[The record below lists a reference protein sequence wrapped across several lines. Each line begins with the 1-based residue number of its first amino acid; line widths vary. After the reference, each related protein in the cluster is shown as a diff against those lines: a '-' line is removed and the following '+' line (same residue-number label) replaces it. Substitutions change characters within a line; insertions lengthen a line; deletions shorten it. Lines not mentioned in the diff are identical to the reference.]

1 MNGEKANL
9 GMIGL
14 GVMGRNLVLNLED
27 QGFSVAV
34 WNLESDW
41 TDAFL
46 AQEGRDR
53 RIIGTRSFPELAG
66 ALDRPRRI
74 LMMIKAGSPVDA
86 TLGSL
91 LPGLESGDVVVD
103 GGNSHFEDTVRR
115 QQLAGGKGVHF
126 FGLGISGG
134 EEGARFGP
142 SLMPGGDRLVYE
154 QQLQPV
160 LEKIAAVSDAGPCV
174 TYIGPG
180 GAGHFAK
187 MVHNGIEYGDMQ
199 LIAEAYAVMSRGL
212 GMEARRIAGVFGKWN
227 LGRLSSYLIDITARI
242 LQVEDAKTGKPL
254 VEMILDRA
262 GQKGTGKWAAQSAL
276 DLGVPVP
283 TIAAALDARFL
294 SAIKE
299 QRVEAA
305 RSMSPPQGRLDFAE
319 ETVLKQLE
327 AALYASKICSYA
339 QGMSI
344 IRSGS
349 GEHDWGID
357 LAEVCR
363 VWKAGC
369 IIRARVLDDIREV
382 FLATPTIPNLLL
394 DSHITDLMLSLEE
407 DWRGLVT
414 KVRQAGIPALAMSAS
429 LGYFDAFRSS
439 TLPLNLTQAQR
450 DYFGAHRYQR
460 IDDPEG
466 EPVHTNWD
474 EEMRPGT

>member
-34 WNLESDW
+34 WNLEREW

-46 AQEGRDR
+46 EREGRGR
-53 RIIGTRSFPELAG
+53 RIIGTKSFRELVR

-74 LMMIKAGSPVDA
+74 LMMIKAGRPVDA
-86 TLGSL
+86 TLGNL
-91 LPGLESGDVVVD
+91 LPYLGPGDIVVD
-103 GGNSHFEDTVRR
+103 GGNSHFQDTMRR
-115 QQLAGGKGVHF
+115 QQLAGDKGVHF

-134 EEGARFGP
+134 EEGARYGP
-142 SLMPGGDRLVYE
+142 SLMPGGDRLVYD
-154 QQLQPV
+154 QQLQSV

-180 GAGHFAK
+180 GAGHFVK

-199 LIAEAYAVMSRGL
+199 LIAEAYEVMSRGL
-212 GMEARRIAGVFGKWN
+212 GMEALQIAGVFEKWN
-227 LGRLSSYLIDITARI
+227 RARLSSYLIDITARI
-242 LQVEDAKTGKPL
+242 LQVKDARTGNPL
-254 VEMILDRA
+254 VEMILDKA
-262 GQKGTGKWAAQSAL
+262 GQKGTGKWTAESAL
-276 DLGVPVP
+276 DLGVPIP

-305 RSMSPPQGRLDFAE
+305 RSMSPPRGRLDCGE
-319 ETVLKQLE
+319 ETVLSQLE

-339 QGMSI
+339 QGMSV

-349 GEHDWGID
+349 GEHDWDID
-357 LAEVCR
+357 PAEVCR
-363 VWKAGC
+363 IWKAGC
-369 IIRARVLDDIREV
+369 IIRAGVLDDIREV
-382 FLATPTIPNLLL
+382 FLTAPTIPNLLL
-394 DSHITDLMLSLEE
+394 DSRITTLILGLEE

-414 KVRQAGIPALAMSAS
+414 KARQAGLPALAMSAS
-429 LGYFDAFRSS
+429 LVYFDAFRSA

-460 IDDPEG
+460 IDDPDG
-466 EPVHTNWD
+466 EPVHTNWN
-474 EEMRPGT
+474 EKRGQST

>member
-1 MNGEKANL
+1 
-9 GMIGL
+9 MIGL

-46 AQEGRDR
+46 DQEGRGR
-53 RIIGTRSFPELAG
+53 RMIGTKSFPELVR

-86 TLGSL
+86 TLESL
-91 LPGLESGDVVVD
+91 LPCLEPGDLVVD
-103 GGNSHFEDTVRR
+103 GGNSHFEDTLRR

-134 EEGARFGP
+134 EEGARYGP
-142 SLMPGGDRLVYE
+142 SLMPGGDRLAYE
-154 QQLQPV
+154 QKLHSM

-174 TYIGPG
+174 SYIGPG
-180 GAGHFAK
+180 GAGHFVK

-199 LIAEAYAVMSRGL
+199 LIAEAYEVMSRGL
-212 GMEARRIAGVFGKWN
+212 GMEARRIAGVFEEWN
-227 LGRLSSYLIDITARI
+227 HQRLSSYLIDITSRI
-242 LQVEDAKTGKPL
+242 LQVKDTKTGNPL

-262 GQKGTGKWAAQSAL
+262 GQKGTGKWTAQSAL

-305 RSMSPPQGRLDFAE
+305 RSMSPPRGRLDSSQ
-319 ETVLKQLE
+319 ETIVKQLE
-327 AALYASKICSYA
+327 AALYASRICCYA
-339 QGMSI
+339 QGMSV

-349 GEHDWGID
+349 GEHDWNID
-357 LAEVCR
+357 PAEVCR

-382 FLATPTIPNLLL
+382 FQATPTIPNLLL
-394 DSHITDLMLSLEE
+394 DSRITTLMLGFEE
-407 DWRGLVT
+407 NWRGLVT
-414 KVRQAGIPALAMSAS
+414 KARQAGLPALAMSAS
-429 LGYFDAFRSS
+429 LAYFDAFRSS

-466 EPVHTNWD
+466 EPVHTSWD
-474 EEMRPGT
+474 EETGPGA

>member
-1 MNGEKANL
+1 
-9 GMIGL
+9 MIG
-14 GVMGRNLVLNLED
+14 
-27 QGFSVAV
+27 
-34 WNLESDW
+34 
-41 TDAFL
+41 TK
-46 AQEGRDR
+46 
-53 RIIGTRSFPELAG
+53 SFPELVG

-86 TLGSL
+86 TLESL
-91 LPGLESGDVVVD
+91 LPCLEPGDVVVD
-103 GGNSHFEDTVRR
+103 GGNSHFEDTERR
-115 QQLAGGKGVHF
+115 QQLAGPKGVHF
-126 FGLGISGG
+126 FGVGISGG
-134 EEGARFGP
+134 EKGARFGP

-154 QQLQPV
+154 QQLQPA

-174 TYIGPG
+174 TYIGRG
-180 GAGHFAK
+180 GAGHFVK

-199 LIAEAYAVMSRGL
+199 LIAEAYEVMSRGL
-212 GMEARRIAGVFGKWN
+212 GMEARCIAGVFEKWN
-227 LGRLSSYLIDITARI
+227 LERLSSYLVEITARI
-242 LQVEDAKTGKPL
+242 LQVEDAKTGNPL

-262 GQKGTGKWAAQSAL
+262 GQKGTGKWTAQSAL

-305 RSMSPPQGRLDFAE
+305 RSMSPPQGRLDSAQ

-327 AALYASKICSYA
+327 AALYASKICSFA
-339 QGMSI
+339 QGMSVI
-344 IRSGS
+344 CSGS
-349 GEHDWGID
+349 REHDWDID
-357 LAEVCR
+357 PAEVCR

-394 DSHITDLMLSLEE
+394 DSRITALMLGLEE
-407 DWRGLVT
+407 NWRGLVT
-414 KVRQAGIPALAMSAS
+414 QARQAGLPALAMSAS
-429 LGYFDAFRSS
+429 LAYFDAFRSS

-466 EPVHTNWD
+466 EPVHTSWD
-474 EEMRPGT
+474 EETGPGT

>member
-1 MNGEKANL
+1 MSGEKADL

-14 GVMGRNLVLNLED
+14 GVMGRNLVLNLEG

-46 AQEGRDR
+46 DQEGKGR
-53 RIIGTRSFPELAG
+53 RITGTRSFPELVRSLG
-66 ALDRPRRI
+66 RPRRI
-74 LMMIKAGSPVDA
+74 LMMIKAGRPVDA
-86 TLGSL
+86 TLESL
-91 LPGLESGDVVVD
+91 LPALESGDVVVD

-115 QQLAGGKGVHF
+115 QKLAAGKGIHF

-180 GAGHFAK
+180 GAGHFVK

-199 LIAEAYAVMSRGL
+199 LIAEAYEVMSRGL
-212 GMEARRIAGVFGKWN
+212 GMGARRIAEIFEEWN
-227 LGRLSSYLIDITARI
+227 LGRLSSYLIEITARI

-262 GQKGTGKWAAQSAL
+262 GQKGTGKWTAQSAL

-305 RSMSPPQGRLDFAE
+305 RTMSPPLGRLDDAK

-327 AALYASKICSYA
+327 AALYASRMCSYA
-339 QGMSI
+339 QGMSV

-349 GEHDWGID
+349 GEHDWDID
-357 LAEVCR
+357 PAEVCR

-382 FLATPTIPNLLL
+382 FLATPKIPNLLL
-394 DSHITDLMLSLEE
+394 DSRITAWMLDLEE

-414 KVRQAGIPALAMSAS
+414 KARQAGLPALAMSAS
-429 LGYFDAFRSS
+429 LAYFDAFRSS

-450 DYFGAHRYQR
+450 DYFGAHWYQR

-466 EPVHTNWD
+466 ESVHTHWD
-474 EEMRPGT
+474 EETGPGT